1 MEGQIKD
8 KIKDGRTNKRWKEKQ
23 DRGLICKKSIHDK
36 GRIRIYGND
45 KGRIRIYGNDKRRI
59 RIYRNDKG

>member
-1 MEGQIKD
+1 MEGQ
-8 KIKDGRTNKRWKEKQ
+8 IKDGRTNKRLKEKQ

-45 KGRIRIYGNDKRRI
+45 KRRI